1 MQEHFRLDG
10 KAVVVTGGGRGL
22 GRGMAH
28 ALAAAGAKVMIAART
43 QQQLDRT
50 VQEIRDAGG
59 IASSFR
65 ADVTD
70 SAQVNAMID
79 ACVTQFGG
87 LDVVF
92 ANAGLG
98 GGTDAEFWEYPD
110 WAFDEI
116 LTNNL
121 KSAFYTCRAASK
133 VMVESG
139 KGGVLV
145 TTSSAGGYRASKR
158 WAYGTAKGG
167 VLSLTK
173 VLSGALAPHNI
184 RVNCISP
191 GVVTQHDATDP
202 LERARRA
209 QQGSFMPIN
218 RLGEWWEMGP
228 LAVYLASDASSYVTG
243 QDFAIDGGMLNAG
256 LAPVTY
262 RPPQQIL

>member
-1 MQEHFRLDG
+1 MQEQFRLDG
-10 KAVVVTGGGRGL
+10 KAIIVTGGGRGL

-28 ALAAAGAKVMIAART
+28 ALAAAGARVMIAART
-43 QQQLDRT
+43 QEQLDRT

-59 IASSFR
+59 IASSFS

-70 SAQVNAMID
+70 SAQVNAMVE
-79 ACVTQFGG
+79 ACVREFGG
-87 LDVVF
+87 VDVCF
-92 ANAGLG
+92 ANAGMG

-110 WAFDEI
+110 WAFDEV
-116 LTNNL
+116 LANNL

-191 GVVTQHDATDP
+191 GIVAQRDAADEQ
-202 LERARRA
+202 ERAQRV
-209 QQGSFMPIN
+209 QQGSFMPAN
-218 RLGEWWEMGP
+218 RLGEWWEVGP

-262 RPPQQIL
+262 RPHHVL

>member
-1 MQEHFRLDG
+1 MLDQFRLDG
-10 KAVVVTGGGRGL
+10 KAVLVTGGGRGL

-28 ALAAAGAKVMIAART
+28 ALAAAGANVMIAART
-43 QQQLDRT
+43 QEQLDRT

-59 IASSFR
+59 TATAFS
-65 ADVTD
+65 ADMTD
-70 SAQVNAMID
+70 SAQVNAMVE
-79 ACVTQFGG
+79 ACVREYGG
-87 LDVVF
+87 LDVCI
-92 ANAGLG
+92 ANAGMG
-98 GGTDAEFWEYPD
+98 GGVDAEFWEWPD
-110 WAFDEI
+110 SAFEEV
-116 LTNNL
+116 LANNL

-139 KGGVLV
+139 KGGALI
-145 TTSSAGGYRASKR
+145 TLSSAGGYRASKR

-191 GVVTQHDATDP
+191 GIVAQRDP
-202 LERARRA
+202 ADDQERARRA
-209 QQGSFMPIN
+209 QQGGFIPAN
-218 RLGEWWEMGP
+218 RVGEWWEMGP

-256 LAPVTY
+256 LAPAKY
-262 RPPQQIL
+262 RPHAEI